1 MFVESHDPSLA
12 LSADVANCAES
23 ALPTARHGF
32 PRMSDLKQQLQTALG
47 NAYTLERELGGGGM
61 SRVFAA
67 REQSLNRIVVIK
79 VLSTD
84 AAAGVSLDRFTR
96 EIQVVASLQQAN
108 IVPLIS
114 AGDANGVPY
123 YTMPYVPGESLRG
136 RLAAGPPL
144 TVAECVGILRD
155 VARALS
161 YAHAR
166 GVVHRDIKPDNVLIS
181 HGTAMV
187 TDFGI
192 AKAVSASRT
201 LDGSATLT
209 QMGMSI
215 GTPAYMAPEQIAG
228 DRDVD
233 QRADIY
239 AWGCLAYEL
248 LAGEPPF
255 VRDSTQRV
263 LAAHLSET
271 PGALSKRRA
280 DTPPSLERLVM
291 RCLAKE
297 PSLRPASAD
306 EILRELDAVFTPSA
320 APFESPAHG
329 TPRPNKSWHNAGIVA
344 AVVLVLAA
352 TAFAINRGRASSA
365 TSATSA
371 AALDRSIAVLPLT
384 NLGGDKSDD
393 YFGIGLTEEMTRALA
408 KAGVRVIGRA
418 SAGALQAKGLDERAI
433 AKELGVGSLLTG
445 SVQRADGKIRISVT
459 LSAADGAVRWTQA
472 YNRPIANIFDVQD
485 EIAREVAHELLGS
498 LGVGAAGTLLHT
510 ETADAEAHANLLQG
524 IVLWNRRTAPT
535 VRQAI
540 TLFEKAA
547 ARDPKYARAQA
558 WLALGYAALIFY
570 VDDETDVLLDRAT
583 AAADRAIAMDSTI
596 GEAYAASAMALAVR
610 WQNRDADARFRQ
622 ALSRDSTLA
631 TSWFWYGLLAVHQG
645 RFNDAQYRMF
655 RARELEPASLV
666 IRSGIIQLMLVQS
679 QFFVADTAAAH
690 LLALDSTFALTWQ
703 VRTEAAVGLGRVGN
717 AINDYEQHLL
727 RQPGIRPVEQQ
738 GRFAWMLAVAGR
750 TAQARSEIEQLKSTN
765 GGKMPPVGIIAA
777 ALERLGDVNGALAVL
792 ADAIAKH
799 DPWLLQYSHNPRFD
813 RLRKDPRGLALML
826 KLDG

>member
-1 MFVESHDPSLA
+1 
-12 LSADVANCAES
+12 
-23 ALPTARHGF
+23 
-32 PRMSDLKQQLQTALG
+32 MSDLRQKLQTTLG
-47 NAYTLERELGGGGM
+47 NSYTLERELSGGGM

-67 REQSLNRIVVIK
+67 RETSLNRAVVIK
-79 VLSTD
+79 VLSSD
-84 AAAGVSLDRFTR
+84 AAAGVSLDRFAR

-108 IVPLIS
+108 IVPLLS
-114 AGDANGVPY
+114 AGDADGVPY

-136 RLAAGPPL
+136 RIAAGPTL
-144 TVAECVGILRD
+144 SIAECVGILRD

-201 LDGSATLT
+201 HDGSATLT
-209 QMGMSI
+209 QVGTSI
-215 GTPAYMAPEQIAG
+215 GTPAYMAPEQVAG

-233 QRADIY
+233 HRADIY

-263 LAAHLSET
+263 LAAHLSEA
-271 PGALSKRRA
+271 PVALSTRRA
-280 DTPPSLERLVM
+280 DTPPSLARLVT
-291 RCLAKE
+291 RCLAKD
-297 PSLRPASAD
+297 PAQRPANAD

-320 APFESPAHG
+320 TPHQPPAAG
-329 TPRPNKSWHNAGIVA
+329 TARATGTSQRWWIA
-344 AVVLVLAA
+344 AAAALVLAA
-352 TAFAINRGRASSA
+352 TAFAVVRGRASSA
-365 TSATSA
+365 TSAA
-371 AALDRSIAVLPLT
+371 VLDRSIAVLSLT
-384 NLGGDKSDD
+384 NLGGDKADD
-393 YFGIGLTEEMTRALA
+393 YFGIGLAEEMTRALA

-498 LGVGAAGTLLHT
+498 LGVSAAGTLLRT

-540 TLFEKAA
+540 TLFEQAA

-570 VDDETDVLLDRAT
+570 ADDETDVLLDRAT
-583 AAADRAIAMDSTI
+583 DAADRAIAMDSTI
-596 GEAYAASAMALAVR
+596 GEAYTASAMALAVR
-610 WQNRDADARFRQ
+610 WQNRDADTRFRQ

-631 TSWFWYGLLAVHQG
+631 TSWFWYGLLAMHQG
-645 RFNDAQYRMF
+645 KFAEAQHRMY

-666 IRSGIIQLMLVQS
+666 IRSGIIQNMLAQRQYS
-679 QFFVADTAAAH
+679 VADTAAHH
-690 LLALDSTFALTWQ
+690 LLDSDSTFALTWQ
-703 VRTEAAVGLGRVGN
+703 VRTEAELGLGRVDE
-717 AINDYEQHLL
+717 AISNYERHLL

-738 GRFAWMLAVAGR
+738 GRFAWILAVAGR
-750 TAQARSEIEQLKSTN
+750 SAQARSVIEQLRKES
-765 GGKMPPVGIIAA
+765 GGKLPPVGVIAV
-777 ALERLGDVNGALAVL
+777 ALERLGDMDSALVVL

-799 DPWLLQYSHNPRFD
+799 DPWLLQYSHNERFD
-813 RLRKDPRGLALML
+813 RLRKDPRGLTLML

>member
-1 MFVESHDPSLA
+1 
-12 LSADVANCAES
+12 
-23 ALPTARHGF
+23 
-32 PRMSDLKQQLQTALG
+32 MSDLQQQLQTALG
-47 NAYTLERELGGGGM
+47 TAYTLERELGGGGM
-61 SRVFAA
+61 SRVFTA

-79 VLSTD
+79 VLSSD

-136 RLAAGPPL
+136 RIAAGPAL
-144 TVAECVGILRD
+144 TIAESIGILRD

-215 GTPAYMAPEQIAG
+215 GTPAYMAPEQVAG
-228 DRDVD
+228 ERDVD
-233 QRADIY
+233 HRADIY

-255 VRDSTQRV
+255 VRDSTQRL

-271 PGALSKRRA
+271 PAALSNRRA
-280 DTPPSLERLVM
+280 DTPQSLARLVT
-291 RCLAKE
+291 RCLAKD
-297 PSLRPASAD
+297 PALRPANAD
-306 EILRELDAVFTPSA
+306 EILRELDTVFTPSSTPHLPPTTGTARAVGTSQRWWIA
-320 APFESPAHG
+320 A
-329 TPRPNKSWHNAGIVA
+329 A
-344 AVVLVLAA
+344 AALVLAA
-352 TAFAINRGRASSA
+352 TAFAVVRGRASSA
-365 TSATSA
+365 SSA
-371 AALDRSIAVLPLT
+371 AALDHSIAVLSLV
-384 NLGGDKSDD
+384 NLGGDKADD
-393 YFGIGLTEEMTRALA
+393 YFGIGMAEEMTRALA

-485 EIAREVAHELLGS
+485 EIARELLGS
-498 LGVGAAGTLLHT
+498 LGVRAAGTLLRT

-535 VRQAI
+535 VRQSI
-540 TLFEKAA
+540 TLFEQAA

-558 WLALGYAALIFY
+558 WIALGYAALIFY
-570 VDDETDVLLDRAT
+570 ADDETDVLLDRAT

-596 GEAYAASAMALAVR
+596 GEAYTASAMALAVR
-610 WQNRDADARFRQ
+610 WQNREADARFRQ

-631 TSWFWYGLLAVHQG
+631 TSWFWYGLLAKHQG
-645 RFNDAQYRMF
+645 KFAEAQRRMF

-666 IRSGIIQLMLVQS
+666 IRSGIIQNMLAHS
-679 QFFVADTAAAH
+679 QFSVADTAAGH
-690 LLALDSTFALTWQ
+690 LLALDSTYALTWQ
-703 VRTEAAVGLGRVGN
+703 VRTEAEVWLGRTDE
-717 AINDYEQHLL
+717 AISNYERHLL
-727 RQPGIRPVEQQ
+727 HQPGIRPVEQQ

-750 TAQARSEIEQLKSTN
+750 SAQARSIIEQLRIAN
-765 GGKMPPVGIIAA
+765 GGKMPPVGVIAA
-777 ALERLGDVNGALAVL
+777 ALERLGDVNAALVVL
-792 ADAIAKH
+792 GDAIAKH

-813 RLRKDPRGLALML
+813 RLRKDPRGTALMM

>member
-1 MFVESHDPSLA
+1 MFVEPHDPSLA
-12 LSADVANCAES
+12 PTADLANRAES
-23 ALPTARHGF
+23 TRPTALRRF
-32 PRMSDLKQQLQTALG
+32 RRMSDLQQQLQTALG
-47 NAYTLERELGGGGM
+47 NAYTIERELGGGGM
-61 SRVFAA
+61 SRVFTA
-67 REQSLNRIVVIK
+67 RERSLNRIVVIK
-79 VLSTD
+79 VLSSD

-136 RLAAGPPL
+136 RLATGPAL
-144 TVAECVGILRD
+144 TIAECIGILRD

-201 LDGSATLT
+201 LDGNATLT
-209 QMGMSI
+209 QMGMAI
-215 GTPAYMAPEQIAG
+215 GTPAYMAPEQVAG
-228 DRDVD
+228 ERDVD
-233 QRADIY
+233 HRTDIY

-263 LAAHLSET
+263 LAAHLSDA
-271 PGALSKRRA
+271 PAALSKRRA

-320 APFESPAHG
+320 TPFESPAAG
-329 TPRPNKSWHNAGIVA
+329 TARLTKSWRNAGIVA
-344 AVVLVLAA
+344 AVALVLAA
-352 TAFAINRGRASSA
+352 TAFAIGRGRAS
-365 TSATSA
+365 SATSA
-371 AALDRSIAVLPLT
+371 AALDRSIAVLSLT

-393 YFGIGLTEEMTRALA
+393 YFGIGLAEEMTRALA

-433 AKELGVGSLLTG
+433 AKELGVGSLLSG

-459 LSAADGAVRWTQA
+459 LSAADGAVRWTQS

-485 EIAREVAHELLGS
+485 EIAREVARELLGS
-498 LGVGAAGTLLHT
+498 LGVAAAGTLMRT

-524 IVLWNRRTAPT
+524 IVLWNRRTAPAI
-535 VRQAI
+535 RQAI
-540 TLFEKAA
+540 SLFEQAA
-547 ARDPKYARAQA
+547 ARDPKYARANA
-558 WLALGYAALIFY
+558 WLALGYAALTFY

-583 AAADRAIAMDSTI
+583 AAADRAIAIDSTI
-596 GEAYAASAMALAVR
+596 GEAYTASAMALTMR
-610 WQNRDADARFRQ
+610 WQNREADARFRQ
-622 ALSRDSTLA
+622 ALARDSTLA
-631 TSWFWYGLLAVHQG
+631 TSWFWHGLLALHQG
-645 RFNDAQYRMF
+645 KFAEAQRRMI
-655 RARELEPASLV
+655 RARDLEPASLV
-666 IRSGIIQLMLVQS
+666 IRSGLIQNMLAQG
-679 QFFVADTAAAH
+679 QYADADTASDH
-690 LLALDSTFALTWQ
+690 LIALDSTFGLAWQ
-703 VRTEAAVGLGRVGN
+703 VRTEAVLGLGRADE
-717 AINDYEQHLL
+717 AIRDYERRLL
-727 RQPGIRPVEQQ
+727 QQPGMRPYEQQ
-738 GRFAWMLAVAGR
+738 GRYAWTLVVAGR
-750 TAQARSEIEQLKSTN
+750 TEQARKVIEQLRSTN
-765 GGKMPPVGIIAA
+765 GGKLPPVAIVAA
-777 ALERLGDVNGALAVL
+777 TLERLGDLDRALQVL
-792 ADAIAKH
+792 ADAIARH
-799 DPWLLQYSHNPRFD
+799 DPWLIQHSHELRFD
-813 RLRKDPRGLALML
+813 RLRKDPRGKALML